1 MGDMYMQTKSRYQ
14 TARRILLFWTLFI
27 GVGAGLCVRAGGATT
42 GDDALAMS
50 LSHLTR
56 IPIQWIYLT
65 SDLIV
70 LGLSLT
76 YIPVRRIG
84 YSLLT
89 VILSGQL
96 IGLMQ
101 RIKGRPEAG

>member
-1 MGDMYMQTKSRYQ
+1 
-14 TARRILLFWTLFI
+14 
-27 GVGAGLCVRAGGATT
+27 
-42 GDDALAMS
+42 MS
-50 LSHLTR
+50 PFPSDK
-56 IPIQWIYLT
+56 IPIQWILPHQRP
-65 SDLIV
+65 DRA
-70 LGLSLT
+70 GLSLT

-101 RIKGRPEAG
+101 RIKGRPEAAC

>member
-1 MGDMYMQTKSRYQ
+1 MT
-14 TARRILLFWTLFI
+14 
-27 GVGAGLCVRAGGATT
+27 
-42 GDDALAMS
+42 DALKEKLGEAF
-50 LSHLTR
+50 R
-56 IPIQWIYLT
+56 AVFPIA
-65 SDLIV
+65 LIV

-101 RIKGRPEAG
+101 RIKGRPEAA